1 MTDAAP
7 GEGSPAEV
15 LDPQVVDEMFNLP
28 GRTGPSLLREIVALF
43 LRAEPP
49 RLAALAAL
57 ADERRGPELAHH
69 AHQLAG
75 SCAVLGARQLQA
87 AAGALERAALAGDW
101 TAVAGGLAAARQAW
115 SRLEGELARRQL
127 P

>member
-1 MTDAAP
+1 MR
-7 GEGSPAEV
+7 SYC
-15 LDPQVVDEMFNLP
+15 LHRLKPQNLTP
-28 GRTGPSLLREIVALF
+28 
-43 LRAEPP
+43 
-49 RLAALAAL
+49 
-57 ADERRGPELAHH
+57 
-69 AHQLAG
+69 AHQLHSVSEVNAFGEEFWREDVEAG
-75 SCAVLGARQLQA
+75 AGSQAPVQGHGHSSCAVLGARQLQA